1 MDTEP
6 QPEQSNDPLEEG
18 ALIRVPSTGGWPLV
32 AAFGLSM
39 LWAGMLTHWMLSA
52 FGAICLVA
60 GLAGWFREVLP
71 KESHIEVLADA
82 EPVAPVTDQ
91 KEVRHLAVGE
101 GGHRARLPLQIHPY
115 SAGIRGGMAGGVA
128 MIVLA
133 LIYGLGWHQSIWY
146 PINLLAA
153 AASPQISAMDY
164 AQLCSF
170 SMTGLVLAAVIH
182 TSASLFVGL
191 LYGIAL
197 PMTPRHPILFGGFL
211 APIFWSGLLH
221 SAMGIINPALQ
232 GRVDWFWFIIAQI
245 GFGVVAGI
253 VVAREEHI
261 STLQFVPFVHR
272 MGIEAAED
280 EEEKS

>member
-6 QPEQSNDPLEEG
+6 QPEQRNDPLEEG
-18 ALIRVPSTGGWPLV
+18 ARIRVPSTGGWPLV

-71 KESHIEVLADA
+71 KESHIEVLAEA

-133 LIYGLGWHQSIWY
+133 LIYGLGWHHSLWY

-197 PMTPRHPILFGGFL
+197 PMTPRRPILFGGFL

-280 EEEKS
+280 EEKKS

>member
-6 QPEQSNDPLEEG
+6 QPEQRNDPLEEG
-18 ALIRVPSTGGWPLV
+18 ARIRVPSTGGWPLV

-71 KESHIEVLADA
+71 KESHIEVLAEA

-133 LIYGLGWHQSIWY
+133 LIYGLGWHHSLWY

>member
-6 QPEQSNDPLEEG
+6 QPEQRNDPLEEG
-18 ALIRVPSTGGWPLV
+18 ARIRVPSTGGWPLV

-71 KESHIEVLADA
+71 KESHIEVLAEA

-133 LIYGLGWHQSIWY
+133 LIYGLGWHHSLWY

-182 TSASLFVGL
+182 ISASLFVGL

-272 MGIEAAED
+272 MGIEVAED

>member
-1 MDTEP
+1 METEP
-6 QPEQSNDPLEEG
+6 QPKQTSDLLEEDER
-18 ALIRVPSTGGWPLV
+18 IRVPSTGGWPLV

-39 LWAGMLTHWMLSA
+39 VWAGMLTHWMVSS
-52 FGAICLVA
+52 FGAICLFF
-60 GLAGWFREVLP
+60 GLIGWFREVLP
-71 KESHIEVLADA
+71 KESHIEVLAGP
-82 EPVAPVTDQ
+82 EPASPVTDQ

-101 GGHRARLPLQIHPY
+101 EGHRARLPLQIYPY
-115 SAGIRGGMAGGVA
+115 SAGLRGGLAGGLA

-133 LIYGLGWHQSIWY
+133 LIYGLGWHHSIWY

-153 AASPQISAMDY
+153 AASSQISAMDY
-164 AQLCSF
+164 TQLCSF
-170 SMTGLVLAAVIH
+170 SMMGLVLAAVIH
-182 TSASLFVGL
+182 ISASLFVGL

-197 PMTPRHPILFGGFL
+197 PMTPRHPIFFGGFL

-221 SAMGIINPALQ
+221 SAMGIIDPALQ

-280 EEEKS
+280 EEKKS